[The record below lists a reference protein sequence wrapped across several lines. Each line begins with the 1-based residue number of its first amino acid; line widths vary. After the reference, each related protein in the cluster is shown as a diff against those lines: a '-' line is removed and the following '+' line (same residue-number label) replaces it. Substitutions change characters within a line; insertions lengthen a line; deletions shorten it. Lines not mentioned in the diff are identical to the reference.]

1 VAAGEQEGRPV
12 SEARAPHQ
20 SITIRQ
26 RKSIGIWMI
35 LRILTTRYPRGAILD
50 FSLFIGQ
57 AFLYN
62 AITFG

>member
-1 VAAGEQEGRPV
+1 M